1 VVDPFLNNHPSSCL
15 FILHDNKK
23 YDYNTAFFN
32 IYLKMYMD
40 KIEDNEQFKELHSEF
55 NNGQNMI
62 IICNNLPLEP
72 ASFGI
77 DNILTDN
84 G

>member
-1 VVDPFLNNHPSSCL
+1 
-15 FILHDNKK
+15 
-23 YDYNTAFFN
+23 
-32 IYLKMYMD
+32 MYMD